1 LFNGG
6 LVAQDV
12 VRLEMDGTRVV
23 REERLFK
30 DLGERIRAV
39 IQGNKG
45 DLYLLT
51 DESDGQILR
60 VAPAES

>member
-1 LFNGG
+1 
-6 LVAQDV
+6 
-12 VRLEMDGTRVV
+12 
-23 REERLFK
+23 LFK

-39 IQGNKG
+39 VQGNKG

-60 VAPAES
+60 VAPAEG